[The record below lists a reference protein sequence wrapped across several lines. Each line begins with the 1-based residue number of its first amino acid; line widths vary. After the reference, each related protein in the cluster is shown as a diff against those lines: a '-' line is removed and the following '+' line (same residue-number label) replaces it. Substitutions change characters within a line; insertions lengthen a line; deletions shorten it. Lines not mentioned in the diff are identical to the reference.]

1 MSIGKET
8 LHIAVA
14 GNIGAGKTTLVK
26 KLSSQFGWE
35 AHFESVDDN
44 PYLEDF
50 YSNMKQWSF
59 PLQIYFLHSRFN
71 QVVRIKESPNTIIQ
85 DRTIYE
91 DAHIFAKNL
100 YGSGLMEKRDFENY
114 FSLFQS
120 MSKQITPPDLLIYLR
135 SNISTLIDHIS
146 QRGREYENN
155 ISIKYL
161 EDLNQQYEDWIA
173 HYTHGK
179 VLIINVSE
187 CDYVNNPE
195 DLSYVFQKVQGE
207 LYGLF

>member
-1 MSIGKET
+1 MT
-8 LHIAVA
+8 TQPHHIAVA

-26 KLSSQFGWE
+26 KLSSEFHWE

-50 YSNMKQWSF
+50 YNNMKQWSF
-59 PLQIYFLHSRFN
+59 PLQIHFLHSRFN
-71 QVVRIKESPNTIIQ
+71 QVMRIREKENTIIQ

-91 DAHIFAKNL
+91 DAYIFARNL
-100 YGSGLMEKRDFENY
+100 HHSGYMQERDFHNY

-120 MSKQITPPDLLIYLR
+120 MSKLVTPPDLLIYLR
-135 SNISTLIDHIS
+135 ASIPTLIQHIS
-146 QRGREYENN
+146 MRGREYESG
-155 ISIKYL
+155 ISIRYL
-161 EDLNQQYEDWIA
+161 EDLNQHYEDWIA
-173 HYTHGK
+173 DYKLGK
-179 VLIINVSE
+179 VLVINVNE
-187 CDYVNNPE
+187 CDFVQSAE